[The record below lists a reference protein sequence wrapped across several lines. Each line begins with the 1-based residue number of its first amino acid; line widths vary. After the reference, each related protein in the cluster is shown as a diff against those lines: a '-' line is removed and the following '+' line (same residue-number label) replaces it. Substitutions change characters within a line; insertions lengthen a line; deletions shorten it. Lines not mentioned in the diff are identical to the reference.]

1 MGWYSGVSNS
11 VSRAV
16 GKRLARFLSR
26 RLPSYTRFESTS
38 IDQTA
43 STLRAGDILLVDGNT
58 RISTAIKYL
67 TQSSW
72 SHACLYVGR
81 GGESSSAETLLEAD
95 LEEGV
100 RLVAPNFYAGFNL
113 RICRPVGLNDEDR
126 DALIAFACSKLGHQY
141 DKKNVFDLMRYL
153 VQKPVVPNRLRR
165 SMIGLGSGEPTKAI
179 CSTLIAETFQ
189 SIDYP
194 ILPMPGDKLSVG
206 DRSSSLGD
214 EAVGRGGEVPV
225 FYRRHFTHYT
235 PRDFDL
241 SPYFRIVK
249 PTLEQG
255 FDYRLFRWGELDGVA
270 ESAEQGEKPPIGF

>member
-1 MGWYSGVSNS
+1 MLNWVKQAAG
-11 VSRAV
+11 A
-16 GKRLARFLSR
+16 RLARFLSK
-26 RLPSYTRFESTS
+26 RLPGYKRFESTS

-43 STLRAGDILLVDGNT
+43 SVLRTGDIVLVDGNT

-72 SHACLYVGR
+72 SHACLFVGR
-81 GGESSSAETLLEAD
+81 GGESSSASTLLEAD
-95 LEEGV
+95 LQEGV
-100 RLVAPNFYAGFNL
+100 RLVEPNYYADANL
-113 RICRPVGLNDEDR
+113 RICRPVGLSDEDR
-126 DALIAFACSKLGHQY
+126 EALVRFAMSKLGHQY
-141 DKKNVFDLMRYL
+141 DKKNVFDLVRYL
-153 VQKPVVPNRLRR
+153 IQKPVVPNRLRR

-194 ILPMPGDKLSVG
+194 ILPVQDFVLTNECKHLTSGG
-206 DRSSSLGD
+206 

-255 FDYRLFRWGELDGVA
+255 FDYRKLRWSEVEEPVA
-270 ESAEQGEKPPIGF
+270 GF

>member
-1 MGWYSGVSNS
+1 MINWVKQATGSKLAGFLS
-11 VSRAV
+11 
-16 GKRLARFLSR
+16 KRL
-26 RLPSYTRFESTS
+26 PGYKRFESTS

-43 STLRAGDILLVDGNT
+43 SVLRTGDILLVDGNT

-81 GGESSSAETLLEAD
+81 GGESSSASTLLEAD
-95 LEEGV
+95 LQAGV
-100 RLVAPNFYAGFNL
+100 RLVEPNYYADANL
-113 RICRPVGLNDEDR
+113 RICRPVGLSDEDR
-126 DALIAFACSKLGHQY
+126 DALVSFALSKLGHQY

-153 VQKPVVPNRLRR
+153 IQKPAVPNRLRR
-165 SMIGLGSGEPTKAI
+165 AMIGLGSGEPTKAI
-179 CSTLIAETFQ
+179 CSTLIAESFQ

-194 ILPMPGDKLSVG
+194 ILPIQDFVVDKAGKHFTLDG
-206 DRSSSLGD
+206 
-214 EAVGRGGEVPV
+214 ETIGRDGEVPV
-225 FYRRHFTHYT
+225 YYRRHFTHYT

-255 FDYRLFRWGELDGVA
+255 FDYRKLKWSDAKNQVA
-270 ESAEQGEKPPIGF
+270 GF